1 MEIINFARELS
12 TRFLGVYLLD
22 KEEKPKAEEEIMRR
36 ANEIKILDAGERKLK
51 AKSFLLGSLVQFK
64 SVKQSLLWLGK
75 EWESSKKWD
84 ENERKASPI
93 ISIFTDFF
101 HFAFQRAMNSPVC
114 RRWCVEHV
122 TLLMAINMAF
132 YSRRLFRGFSRSLSC
147 ERWETFSILL
157 VNFLRELLQTS

>member
-75 EWESSKKWD
+75 E
-84 ENERKASPI
+84 
-93 ISIFTDFF
+93 
-101 HFAFQRAMNSPVC
+101 
-114 RRWCVEHV
+114 
-122 TLLMAINMAF
+122 
-132 YSRRLFRGFSRSLSC
+132 
-147 ERWETFSILL
+147 
-157 VNFLRELLQTS
+157 